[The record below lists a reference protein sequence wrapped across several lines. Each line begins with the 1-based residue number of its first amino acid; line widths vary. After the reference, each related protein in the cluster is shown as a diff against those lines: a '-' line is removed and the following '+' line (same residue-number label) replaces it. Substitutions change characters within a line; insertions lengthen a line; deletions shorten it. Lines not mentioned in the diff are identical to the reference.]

1 MVIFGLNIFGD
12 AVRDLIDSRLRGGVG
27 CYAAAKK

>member
-12 AVRDLIDSRLRGGVG
+12 AVRDLIDSRLLAPASIDL
-27 CYAAAKK
+27 Y